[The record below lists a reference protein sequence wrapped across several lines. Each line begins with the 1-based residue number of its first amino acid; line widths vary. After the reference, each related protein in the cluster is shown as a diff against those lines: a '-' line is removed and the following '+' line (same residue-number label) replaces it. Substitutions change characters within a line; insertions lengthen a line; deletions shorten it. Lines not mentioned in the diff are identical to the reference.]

1 MDRRSTDDALSEQ
14 IFLAHQD
21 RRVCHIMPRDARTE
35 LQWTWVVPIPK
46 QSIQHLALRDA
57 TRHNSIP
64 RPSRRLSAI
73 STEGETAGDLDSLG
87 EAELTRPGVEGPV
100 EDAMA
105 GEA

>member
-1 MDRRSTDDALSEQ
+1 MRFRSRYFSHIKTDGYVTYYVMFRD
-14 IFLAHQD
+14 
-21 RRVCHIMPRDARTE
+21 IMPRDARTE